1 VCTIVLT
8 VTLSKKK
15 NRASRGFLTPSKKKE
30 LRFAR
35 YFGWTV
41 YQKIENDL
49 EKTQPN
55 KCG

>member
-1 VCTIVLT
+1 LT